1 MNRSNGD
8 ATDGAMSWGEWM
20 VKHNYLRVGNGG
32 TGMVGENGAR
42 RAMSGANSIGW
53 ARINRL
59 ESDEE
64 ITISA
69 LRSRQCRGPWGDAAA
84 PNFEIG
90 ISASPTQTR
99 DRTVPCEVRFR
110 VMGQDGELTE
120 DRKVLC
126 EMRPSIGNSNREG
139 RNFHQGGQGSTD
151 WNRTRR

>member
-110 VMGQDGELTE
+110 VMVFWMIKHNYLWVGNGGTGMVGENGA
-120 DRKVLC
+120 RRAGNHPIR
-126 EMRPSIGNSNREG
+126 RPIS
-139 RNFHQGGQGSTD
+139 STL
-151 WNRTRR
+151 